1 MSELLTA
8 KDVAAALRVSC
19 RQVWKLTSCG
29 RLPAPVRLSRSVRWR
44 AADIARFVELGCPS
58 RDVFEAANP
67 SRLRTGAGEGRSA
80 RCA

>member
-1 MSELLTA
+1 MELLNV
-8 KDVAAALRVSC
+8 KDVAATLRVSC
-19 RQVWKLTSCG
+19 RQVWKLTSSG

-58 RDVFEAANP
+58 RDVFEASKSAEK
-67 SRLRTGAGEGRSA
+67 AGTVRAA

>member
-1 MSELLTA
+1 MSDLLTV
-8 KDVAAALRVSC
+8 KDLSERLRIST
-19 RQVWKLTSCG
+19 RQCWKLLSSG

-58 RDVFEAANP
+58 RDVFDAAK
-67 SRLRTGAGEGRSA
+67 AGEGRSA

>member
-1 MSELLTA
+1 MTA

-29 RLPAPVRLSRSVRWR
+29 RLPAPVRLARSVRWR
-44 AADIARFVELGCPS
+44 AADIARFIELGCPS
-58 RDVFEAANP
+58 RDVFEAAKAGKG
-67 SRLRTGAGEGRSA
+67 GAT